1 MCGLVT
7 FMVDTAAALAKN
19 IIQVPQVQ
27 GTADIF
33 RGFMVSLYVKG
44 KENSYYV
51 CNREPTEVLIDTLW
65 SLDFFAFRDAMNLSA
80 SLREPSHLSMR

>member
-1 MCGLVT
+1 MCHPSFFPYPET
-7 FMVDTAAALAKN
+7 WRYN
-19 IIQVPQVQ
+19 
-27 GTADIF
+27 
-33 RGFMVSLYVKG
+33 SH
-44 KENSYYV
+44 SYYV

>member
-1 MCGLVT
+1 MTGRG
-7 FMVDTAAALAKN
+7 ALAISHADFADSADTKT
-19 IIQVPQVQ
+19 I

-33 RGFMVSLYVKG
+33 RGFMIGLYVKG

-65 SLDFFAFRDAMNLSA
+65 SLDFFALRDAMNLSA

>member
-1 MCGLVT
+1 MI
-7 FMVDTAAALAKN
+7 M
-19 IIQVPQVQ
+19 
-27 GTADIF
+27 
-33 RGFMVSLYVKG
+33 
-44 KENSYYV
+44 ENSYYV

>member
-1 MCGLVT
+1 
-7 FMVDTAAALAKN
+7 
-19 IIQVPQVQ
+19 
-27 GTADIF
+27 
-33 RGFMVSLYVKG
+33 MVSLYVKG

-80 SLREPSHLSMR
+80 SLREPSHLSML

>member
-7 FMVDTAAALAKN
+7 FMVDTAAALA
-19 IIQVPQVQ
+19 
-27 GTADIF
+27 
-33 RGFMVSLYVKG
+33 KG